1 MYTPSITHLALLALG
16 LMPTRILA
24 ADTLSTNGVS
34 TCLTGSDIQVQK
46 LNITYSRSSRSLDF
60 DVAGTNEKEQNVT
73 ASLTV
78 TAYGNE
84 VYSKDFDPCSTDNYI
99 EQLCPVPSGNFA
111 AKGSQQIPESF
122 ASQIPSIAFAVP
134 DLDGQAKLQLKS
146 KDGDKEVACI
156 TSELSNGKSMQI
168 PGVTYAAAGVAAGA
182 LALSGLSALGT
193 AGQTGAASSSP
204 GFGEVMGWFHT
215 MATNGMLSVSYPTVY
230 RSFTKNFGFSTG
242 MIPWGQ
248 MQETIDH
255 FRAST
260 GGNITQNSYQF
271 LQNATITYGDG
282 SNKTTV
288 TKRAF
293 NMIVSTADLVAREL
307 STSFN
312 QDGSSSNSTG
322 SDDESGIKKELTG
335 LEAWAAQ
342 YKVPASNTFMTVL
355 LYFAIVVA
363 AIVVGILLLK
373 VILELWALYGTF
385 PHKLKTFRKDY
396 WGYMARTITNLIMI
410 LYSIWVLY
418 CVYQLASG
426 DSWAAKVLA
435 AVTLVLFTGILLFF
449 GWRIF
454 YLAKKYKK
462 AEGDAS
468 SLFEN
473 KETWRK
479 YSLFYDNYKKDY
491 WWLFVPVIV
500 YMFAKGCILAAGN
513 GHGLVQ
519 SVGQL
524 IVEALMLALLL
535 WNRPFVAKSTQWINI
550 SIQVVRVL
558 SVACVLVFV
567 EELGLSQTT
576 KTVTGIVLIAV
587 QSALTGILAI
597 LIATNAIILCVREN
611 PHSRRRREASKHPL
625 THPSSPRD
633 ARPTTNPLPEKMGD
647 DLTPLDARESLLM
660 DHAPRKDFSEMS
672 KFNYTGPYAGPYRDA
687 SPYDPKSRH
696 SPTGSTDRLVEPG
709 YGFDGRH
716 GRSLSHESRQS
727 RDSRGSPDGRH
738 PTAPGYGFA
747 Y

>member
-1 MYTPSITHLALLALG
+1 MYPPSLAPWALLALG
-16 LMPTRILA
+16 LMPARTLA

-34 TCLTGSDIQVQK
+34 TCLDGSDIEVQK
-46 LNITYSRSSRSLDF
+46 LNITYTRSTRQLVF
-60 DVAGTNEKEQNVT
+60 DVSGTNEKEQNVT
-73 ASLTV
+73 ASLSV

-84 VYSKDFDPCSTDNYI
+84 IYNKDFDPCSSDNYI
-99 EQLCPVPSGNFA
+99 EQLCPVPSGHFA
-111 AKGSQQIPESF
+111 ATGSQEIPESF
-122 ASQIPSIAFAVP
+122 ASQIPSIAFAIP
-134 DLDGQAKLQLKS
+134 DLDGQAKLELKS
-146 KDGDKEVACI
+146 KDDSNEVACI
-156 TSELSNGKSMQI
+156 TSELTNGKSMEMHS
-168 PGVTYAAAGVAAGA
+168 VTYAAAGIAAGA

-193 AGQTGAASSSP
+193 AGHAGAPSSSP
-204 GFGEVMGWFHT
+204 GFGDVMGWFHT

-230 RSFTKNFGFSTG
+230 RSFTRNFGFSTG

-248 MQETIDH
+248 MQETIDN

-271 LQNATITYGDG
+271 LQNATITFNDVSS
-282 SNKTTV
+282 SNSSSN

-293 NMIVSTADLVAREL
+293 NMVVTTADLVAREL
-307 STSFN
+307 STSFS
-312 QDGSSSNSTG
+312 QDTNSTDS
-322 SDDESGIKKELTG
+322 SDDDDTLKEKLSG

-342 YKVPASNTFMTVL
+342 YKVPAANTFMTVL
-355 LYFAIVVA
+355 LFFAIVVA
-363 AIVVGILLLK
+363 AIVVGILLFK

-385 PHKLKTFRKDY
+385 PEKLKTFRKDY

-435 AVTLVLFTGILLFF
+435 GVTLVLFTAVLAFF

-454 YLAKKYKK
+454 RMAQKYKK

-468 SLFEN
+468 GLFEN

-513 GHGLVQ
+513 GHGLFQ

-524 IVEALMLALLL
+524 VVEALMLILLL
-535 WNRPFVAKSTQWINI
+535 WHRPYVAKSTQWINI

-611 PHSRRRREASKHPL
+611 PHARRRREAK
-625 THPSSPRD
+625 
-633 ARPTTNPLPEKMGD
+633 KMGRDID

-660 DHAPRKDFSEMS
+660 DHNPRKDNSEMS
-672 KFNYTGPYAGPYRDA
+672 KFNFTGPYAPYHDQP
-687 SPYDPKSRH
+687 PYDPRSRQ

-709 YGFDGRH
+709 YGFNDHH
-716 GRSLSHESRQS
+716 GRSVSRESRQS